1 MKKAV
6 FIPFV
11 LFLFSLSYS
20 YAQDKIEVITSGYY
34 AHYIGKQGK
43 QPITMDLMLHENEY
57 VGTYYHN
64 GDGRPFKL
72 KEIKSNSKKHV
83 LEELDSNG
91 HLTGIFEG
99 VISKKGFVGVRET
112 TAGKNKVPVQLTE
125 NYTNG
130 SIQFEQYY
138 VNNIKD
144 TTAPFETKV
153 HFLYPVQF
161 PDNKVLTSIRTDLG
175 KGLFKLVLPNSLD
188 MQIFKNQVVEKLHK
202 HYEYMLDGATERE
215 IIDIDMLVYLN
226 ERYILS
232 VRINEVV
239 DAIGEEIDE
248 QKFYTW
254 DLKTGNRLMMK
265 DIFKPNYEDP
275 LRKIILQNIIK
286 NTYKEDLQK
295 AENAKIDQSLIDFDF
310 YMTTGGMTFFY
321 LLPNTDK
328 DLEVYI
334 SFKDMVGLLKE
345 DSPISQFWK
354 NKQ

>member
-1 MKKAV
+1 MKK
-6 FIPFV
+6 V
-11 LFLFSLSYS
+11 LFAKLILFFSLSIT
-20 YAQDKIEVITSGYY
+20 YAQDKVEVITSGYY
-34 AHYIGKQGK
+34 AHYIGTQGK

-64 GDGRPFKL
+64 NDGRPFKL

-99 VISKKGFVGVRET
+99 IISKKAFVGIRET
-112 TAGKNKVPVQLTE
+112 TTAKHKTPVQLTE
-125 NYTNG
+125 NYTKG

-138 VNNIKD
+138 VNNSKD
-144 TTAPFETKV
+144 TTAPFDTKV
-153 HFLYPVQF
+153 HFLYPIQF
-161 PDNKVLTSIRTDLG
+161 PDNKVLTTIRTDLG
-175 KGLFKLVLPNSLD
+175 KGLFKLPLPNTLD
-188 MQIFKNQVVEKLHK
+188 MKVFKNQIVEKLHK
-202 HYEYMLDGATERE
+202 HYSYMLDGATERE
-215 IIDIDMLVYLN
+215 MIDIDMLVYLN
-226 ERYILS
+226 ESYILS

-265 DIFKPNYEDP
+265 DIFKPNSEES
-275 LRKIILQNIIK
+275 LKKVILQNIIK

-295 AENAKIDQSLIDFDF
+295 AENAKLDQSLIDFDF

-328 DLEVYI
+328 DLEIYVP
-334 SFKDMVGLLKE
+334 FKDMIGLLKE
-345 DSPISQFWK
+345 DSPVAQFWK
-354 NKQ
+354 K